1 MPFEKGGLWRN
12 WVGNQ
17 TCVARYKSAP
27 STEEQVCQMVAEA
40 DALDLNV
47 RYKALLYD
55 GQTNHLLQ
63 ASLGMIFY
71 AAY

>member
-47 RYKALLYD
+47 RVA
-55 GQTNHLLQ
+55 GAFTER
-63 ASLGMIFY
+63 A
-71 AAY
+71 